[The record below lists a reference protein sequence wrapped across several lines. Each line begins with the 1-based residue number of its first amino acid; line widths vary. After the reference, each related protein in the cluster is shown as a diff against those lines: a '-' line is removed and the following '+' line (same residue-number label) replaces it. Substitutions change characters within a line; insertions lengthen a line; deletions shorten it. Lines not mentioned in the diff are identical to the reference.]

1 MAFTSRKRPRSECLE
16 DLSCVTESSD
26 TNLQGVVS
34 VGQMKTGKSGTSYFH
49 GTITDEKRTLRVFGY
64 DASVRDKILETI
76 KESDGGGMVLKHC
89 EVKRRKLE
97 RGDGLEVHYHIA
109 VLHS

>member
-1 MAFTSRKRPRSECLE
+1 MAFTSRKRPLSECLE

-26 TNLQGVVS
+26 ANLQGVVT
-34 VGQMKTGKSGTSYFH
+34 VDQMKIGKSGTSYFD
-49 GTITDEKRTLRVFGY
+49 GNITDEKRTLRMFGY

-76 KESDGGGMVLKHC
+76 KESDGGGIVLKHC

-109 VLHS
+109 VLRS